1 MKLILIFCASSIVGV
16 QLISMIYYIGVE
28 SPDNVDGKDSG
39 NVFKPEELKP
49 GPWVEMTKGSIW
61 PKPAQQTSS
70 DNYFWVD
77 PQTFKFKVNFKFNS
91 CTLNRILSFC
101 PKI

>member
-1 MKLILIFCASSIVGV
+1 MKYILIFCALSIVGV
-16 QLISMIYYIGVE
+16 QSQDE
-28 SPDNVDGKDSG
+28 DGKNYG
-39 NVFKPEELKP
+39 NVFKSENLKP

-61 PKPAQQTSS
+61 PKPAQQTLS
-70 DNYFWVD
+70 DNYFLVD

>member
-1 MKLILIFCASSIVGV
+1 MKFILIFCALSIVGV
-16 QLISMIYYIGVE
+16 QS
-28 SPDNVDGKDSG
+28 SQDVDGKNYG
-39 NVFKPEELKP
+39 NVFKPENLKP

-61 PKPAQQTSS
+61 PKPAQQTLS
-70 DNYFWVD
+70 DYYFLVD